1 MTLSGTL
8 ESSNSWEEFLDK
20 DDGLTISM
28 YYKDHFP
35 AKEVLIFANDGFQEY
50 PNYFLGVRDDFTRQ
64 FIEELVSEGVY
75 KVPYP
80 IVDCK
85 GGEREICAVIVKEG
99 NASFWRY
106 QAIRFSSG
114 IPLAYR

>member
-1 MTLSGTL
+1 MSDIDDLL
-8 ESSNSWEEFLDK
+8 ALEEFLDK

-35 AKEVLIFANDGFQEY
+35 AKEVLIFTNDGFRDY
-50 PNYFLGVRDDFTRQ
+50 PNYFLGARNDFTRQ
-64 FIEELVSEGVY
+64 FIEDLVSEGVY

-80 IVDCK
+80 IADCK
-85 GGEREICAVIVKEG
+85 GGEQEICAVIVKEG

-106 QAIRFSSG
+106 QAIDSVQAFH
-114 IPLAYR
+114 